1 MGKFALQSEYCRST
15 AFRQKIS
22 ITVGMLSY
30 RPTSTCPY
38 IELLYPLKQV
48 IINPIYFVLS
58 PKTDSILATHVLSPK
73 THCILATHVL
83 SPKTHCIL
91 PLITLLSPARR
102 PSISHLN
109 YPSSLPPK
117 VVISYNQDNSIVDCF
132 YCVFSS
138 NSH

>member
-58 PKTDSILATHVLSPK
+58 PKTDSILATHHSAIARPPSLHLAHQICFFFATQSSDFLQSRQFDCRLLLLCFFLQFTLKYVIFSHIMKVCLS
-73 THCILATHVL
+73 V
-83 SPKTHCIL
+83 
-91 PLITLLSPARR
+91 
-102 PSISHLN
+102 
-109 YPSSLPPK
+109 
-117 VVISYNQDNSIVDCF
+117 
-132 YCVFSS
+132 
-138 NSH
+138 